1 MEGSTTKTL
10 QVFLDTSYLRKG
22 GFNDPDFRKLL
33 EHSKKGELK
42 VFVSHIAWE
51 ELRTQLLENATAN
64 VLKVQKEFDAL
75 KAILP
80 SNFILSGLAAPA
92 LTLWNKIEIVAR
104 SHDAMT
110 AFAKENKIE
119 IVPLA
124 PDHGPRTWERYFDI
138 GVPFNPDEKR
148 ENRRKDI
155 PDAWILEAAID
166 VNAKHPGLL
175 ALCLD
180 GRLSDALKAASV
192 RVFKETQGVLD
203 EIEAALAP
211 QPMVEVQEAPG
222 IVPPVDIAIEAG
234 VDRALTATLTMVQ
247 EQFRGIDG
255 KVLGYVAYLD
265 SPTKDQLLQLLSR
278 SGTAV
283 DVARNVA
290 ERLAIAGLITDTG
303 NHYLLANKEAGD
315 LAAKSV
321 EAEIIKLLEAAG

>member
-10 QVFLDTSYLRKG
+10 YVFLDTSYLRAV
-22 GFNDPDFRKLL
+22 GFSDPNFRKLL
-33 EHSKKGELK
+33 ERSKKGELM

-51 ELRTQLLENATAN
+51 ELRTQLLENASAN

-80 SNFILSGLAAPA
+80 SNFILRGLSGPA
-92 LTLWNKIEIVAR
+92 LTLWNKAEIVAR
-104 SHDAMT
+104 SHDAMA

-124 PDHGPRTWERYFDI
+124 SDHGLRAWERYFDV

-180 GRLSDALKAASV
+180 GRLSEALKAASV

-211 QPMVEVQEAPG
+211 QPVVEVQEASE
-222 IVPPVDIAIEAG
+222 IVPPVEIAVEAG
-234 VDRALTATLTMVQ
+234 VDRALAAALSVVQ
-247 EQFRGIDG
+247 EQFKDIDG

-265 SPTKDQLLQLLSR
+265 SPTKDQLLQLLAR

-315 LAAKSV
+315 FAAKSV
-321 EAEIIKLLEAAG
+321 EPEIIKLLEAAG

>member
-1 MEGSTTKTL
+1 ML
-10 QVFLDTSYLRKG
+10 CVFLDTSYLRDA
-22 GFNDPDFRKLL
+22 GFGDPDFRKLL
-33 EHSKKGELK
+33 EYSKKGEIK

-51 ELRTQLLENATAN
+51 EFRTQLLEKASAN
-64 VLKVQKEFDAL
+64 VLEVQKKFDAL

-80 SNFILSGLAAPA
+80 SNFILSGLAVPT
-92 LTLWNKIEIVAR
+92 LTLWNNAEIIAR
-104 SHDAMT
+104 SHDAMA
-110 AFAKENKIE
+110 AFAKENKVE
-119 IVPLA
+119 IIPLA
-124 PDHGPRTWERYFDI
+124 PDHGPRTWERYFDV

-166 VNAKHPGLL
+166 VNTKHPGLF
-175 ALCLD
+175 ALCPD
-180 GRLSDALKAASV
+180 GRLSQALKAASV

-211 QPMVEVQEAPG
+211 RPVVEAQEAPG
-222 IVPPVDIAIEAG
+222 IVPPVDITVEAG
-234 VDRALTATLTMVQ
+234 VDRALAAALSVMQ
-247 EQFRGIDG
+247 EQFRDIDG

-265 SPTKDQLLQLLSR
+265 SPTKDQLLQLLAR

>member
-1 MEGSTTKTL
+1 MEGATTKTL
-10 QVFLDTSYLRKG
+10 CVFLDTSYLKDV
-22 GFNDPDFRKLL
+22 GFSDPDFRKLL
-33 EHSKKGELK
+33 EYSKRGEVK

-51 ELRTQLLENATAN
+51 ELRTQLLEKTSAN
-64 VLKVQKEFDAL
+64 VLVVQKKFDAL
-75 KAILP
+75 KGILP

-92 LTLWNKIEIVAR
+92 LTLWSKAEIVAR
-104 SHDAMT
+104 SHDAMA
-110 AFAKENKIE
+110 AFAKENRIE

-124 PDHGPRTWERYFDI
+124 PDHGPRTWERYFEV

-175 ALCLD
+175 ALCPD
-180 GRLSDALKAASV
+180 GRLSEALKAASL

-203 EIEAALAP
+203 EIEAALTP
-211 QPMVEVQEAPG
+211 LPGVEVQEAPG
-222 IVPPVDIAIEAG
+222 IVPPVEAG
-234 VDRALTATLTMVQ
+234 GDRALAAALSEVQ
-247 EQFRGIDG
+247 EQFRDIDG

-265 SPTKDQLLQLLSR
+265 SPTKDQLLQLLAR
-278 SGTAV
+278 SGIAV

-303 NHYLLANKEAGD
+303 NHYLLANKDAGV
-315 LAAKSV
+315 LAARLV
-321 EAEIIKLLEAAG
+321 EAEIIKLLEASG